1 MAARPVAAGSISFGL
16 VSIPVKL
23 YTATRPKS
31 VSFNLLHAKDKSR
44 IQQKIYC
51 PVDDAIID
59 RSELVRGFQVE
70 KGVYVTFTDE
80 ELEKLEAQEDHSVE
94 ITEFVPLSQVDP
106 VYFENSYHLGCSPES
121 ARAYKLLTDAMAQS
135 QRVGLAR
142 FAMRNKEHLVVIRP
156 YEGGLMLHTMYYQD
170 EVVAADEVDRGEN
183 AKTSDRE
190 LELAKRLIDD
200 LTEKQIDLSKYHDNY
215 RERVL
220 EAAQRKLEGQEAV
233 SATPPEQPR
242 GKVIDLMSALK
253 ASLEKRGTAE
263 KAEASDEKA
272 EEREEEAPKQASASR
287 AGGRSAGE
295 SHPTSS
301 APKTSKRK

>member
-1 MAARPVAAGSISFGL
+1 MAARPVAASSISFGL

-59 RSELVRGFQVE
+59 RSELVRGYQVE
-70 KGVYVTFTDE
+70 KGVFVTFTEE
-80 ELEKLEAQEDHSVE
+80 ELEKLEAHEDHAVA
-94 ITEFVPLSQVDP
+94 ITEFVPLAQVDP
-106 VYFENSYHLGCSPES
+106 IYFESSYHLGCSPES
-121 ARAYKLLTDAMAQS
+121 ARAYKLLADAMTQS
-135 QRVGLAR
+135 QRVALAH
-142 FAMRNKEHLVVIRP
+142 FTMRNKEHLVIIRP

-170 EVVAADEVDRGEN
+170 EIVADADVDRGQN

-200 LTEKQIDLSKYHDNY
+200 LTEKKFDPSKYHDEF

-220 EAAQRKLEGQEAV
+220 EAAQRKVQGEEAV
-233 SATPPEQPR
+233 SAAAPEQPR

-253 ASLEKRGTAE
+253 ASLEKRAAAGKA
-263 KAEASDEKA
+263 AEAEPA
-272 EEREEEAPKQASASR
+272 AQEEEPKQAAAAASR
-287 AGGRSAGE
+287 SGGRSTGATRAHG
-295 SHPTSS
+295 STG
-301 APKTSKRK
+301 TRKRK

>member
-1 MAARPVAAGSISFGL
+1 MAARPIAAGSISFGL

-59 RSELVRGFQVE
+59 RSELVRGYQVE
-70 KGVYVTFTDE
+70 KGIYVTFTDE
-80 ELEKLEAQEDHSVE
+80 ELEKLEAHEDHAVA
-94 ITEFVPLSQVDP
+94 ITEFVPLEQVDP
-106 VYFENSYHLGCSPES
+106 IYFENSYHLGCSPES
-121 ARAYKLLTDAMAQS
+121 ARAYKLLANAMTQS
-135 QRVGLAR
+135 KRVALAH
-142 FAMRNKEHLVVIRP
+142 FTMRNKEHLVIIRP

-170 EVVAADEVDRGEN
+170 EIVAEADVDRGQN
-183 AKTSDRE
+183 TKTSDRE

-200 LTEKQIDLSKYHDNY
+200 LTEKKFDPSKYHDEF

-220 EAAQRKLEGQEAV
+220 EAAQRKVQGEEAI
-233 SATPPEQPR
+233 SAAPPEQPR

-253 ASLEKRGTAE
+253 ASLEKRGAAE
-263 KAEASDEKA
+263 KAEEAQSA
-272 EEREEEAPKQASASR
+272 AQEEEPQQAAAASSR
-287 AGGRSAGE
+287 SGGRSTGATR
-295 SHPTSS
+295 SHGST
-301 APKTSKRK
+301 KTHKRK

>member
-70 KGVYVTFTDE
+70 KGVYVTFTEE

-94 ITEFVPLSQVDP
+94 ITEFVPLAQVDP
-106 VYFENSYHLGCSPES
+106 IFFENSYHLGCSPES
-121 ARAYKLLTDAMAQS
+121 ARAYRLLADAMATG
-135 QRVGLAR
+135 QRVALAH
-142 FAMRNKEHLVVIRP
+142 FTMRNKEHLVIIRP
-156 YEGGLMLHTMYYQD
+156 YEGGLMMHTMYYQD
-170 EVVAADEVDRGEN
+170 EIVSASDVDRGQN
-183 AKTSDRE
+183 AKTKDGE
-190 LELAKRLIDD
+190 LDLANRLIDD
-200 LTEKQIDLSKYHDNY
+200 LTHKKFDPSKYSDHY

-220 EAAQRKLEGQEAV
+220 EAAQRKIQGEEAV
-233 SATPPEQPR
+233 VSTPTEQPH

-263 KAEASDEKA
+263 KTKEAEPAA
-272 EEREEEAPKQASASR
+272 EEEEQPKQAATASSR
-287 AGGRSAGE
+287 SGGRS
-295 SHPTSS
+295 SS
-301 APKTSKRK
+301 SSRAPSAAKSRKRK

>member
-23 YTATRPKS
+23 YTATRPKA

-59 RSELVRGFQVE
+59 RSELVRGYQIE

-80 ELEKLEAQEDHSVE
+80 ELEKLEAQQDHSVE
-94 ITEFVPLSQVDP
+94 ITEFLPLAQVDP
-106 VYFENSYHLGCSPES
+106 IFFESSYHLGCSPES
-121 ARAYKLLTDAMAQS
+121 ARAYRLLADAMTKS
-135 QRVGLAR
+135 QRVALAH
-142 FAMRNKEHLVVIRP
+142 FTMRNKEHLVIVRP

-170 EVVAADEVDRGEN
+170 EVVSGAEVDRGEN
-183 AKTSDRE
+183 AKTTDRE
-190 LELAKRLIDD
+190 LTLAQRLIDD
-200 LTEKQIDLSKYHDNY
+200 LTQKKFDPSKYTDNY

-220 EAAQRKLEGQEAV
+220 EAAQRKVQGEEAV
-233 SATPPEQPR
+233 ITGPPEQPR

-253 ASLEKRGTAE
+253 ASLERKSGKAKDASSSEQEAE
-263 KAEASDEKA
+263 VPEQAA
-272 EEREEEAPKQASASR
+272 ASAGSR
-287 AGGRSAGE
+287 SGGRSVGTSR
-295 SHPTSS
+295 SHNS
-301 APKTSKRK
+301 AKTRKRK

>member
-70 KGVYVTFTDE
+70 KGVYVTFTEE

-94 ITEFVPLSQVDP
+94 ITEFVPLDQVDP
-106 VYFENSYHLGCSPES
+106 IFFENSYHLGCSPES
-121 ARAYKLLTDAMAQS
+121 ARAYRLLADAMATGH
-135 QRVGLAR
+135 RVALAH
-142 FAMRNKEHLVVIRP
+142 FTMRNKEHLVIIRP
-156 YEGGLMLHTMYYQD
+156 YEGGLMMHTMYYQD
-170 EVVAADEVDRGEN
+170 EIVSASDVDRGQN
-183 AKTSDRE
+183 AKTKDGE
-190 LELAKRLIDD
+190 LDLANRLIDD
-200 LTEKQIDLSKYHDNY
+200 LTHKKFDPSKYSDNY

-220 EAAQRKLEGQEAV
+220 EAAQRKIQGEEAV
-233 SATPPEQPR
+233 VSTPTEPQH
-242 GKVIDLMSALK
+242 GKVSDLMSALK

-263 KAEASDEKA
+263 KSKEAEPASA
-272 EEREEEAPKQASASR
+272 EEEQPQQVASASSR
-287 AGGRSAGE
+287 AGGRS
-295 SHPTSS
+295 SS
-301 APKTSKRK
+301 SSRAPSASKTRKRK

>member
-94 ITEFVPLSQVDP
+94 ITEFVPLAQVDP
-106 VYFENSYHLGCSPES
+106 IYFENSYHLGCSPES
-121 ARAYKLLTDAMAQS
+121 ARAYKLLTEAMAQS
-135 QRVGLAR
+135 QRVGLAH
-142 FAMRNKEHLVVIRP
+142 FSMRNKEHLVIIRP

-170 EVVAADEVDRGEN
+170 EVVAGDEVDRGQN

-200 LTEKQIDLSKYHDNY
+200 LTEKKLDLSKYHDNY

-220 EAAQRKLEGQEAV
+220 EAAKRKLEGQEAV
-233 SATPPEQPR
+233 SAPAPEEPR

-253 ASLEKRGTAE
+253 ASLEKRGSGAKAATEE
-263 KAEASDEKA
+263 KG
-272 EEREEEAPKQASASR
+272 EEPEEEAPKQASASR
-287 AGGRSAGE
+287 VGGRSAGE
-295 SHPTSS
+295 SHPTTS
-301 APKTSKRK
+301 APKTRKRK